1 MMSRPRPRLIGRL
14 LLCLALLFAQQ
25 AAIAHAF
32 THIVVKQSATL
43 VTDSCA
49 DCLAHAQFFSA
60 LGSAQ
65 RAFAQTKP
73 SPQDLAL
80 PATPHACIVTV
91 SMFQPRAPPAA

>member
-32 THIVVKQSATL
+32 THFTAKKSATL
-43 VTDSCA
+43 VADSCA

-60 LGSAQ
+60 LGSVQ
-65 RAFAQTKP
+65 RAFAQTTP
-73 SPQDLAL
+73 SPLDLAL

-91 SMFQPRAPPAA
+91 CMFQPRAPPAA

>member
-1 MMSRPRPRLIGRL
+1 MISRPRPRLIGRL

-25 AAIAHAF
+25 AAISHTFSHAR
-32 THIVVKQSATL
+32 VKQAGTL

-65 RAFAQTKP
+65 RVFAEARP
-73 SPQDLAL
+73 SPRELIM

-91 SMFQPRAPPAA
+91 SMFQPRAPPTA

>member
-60 LGSAQ
+60 LASAQ
-65 RAFAQTKP
+65 RAFARTTP

-91 SMFQPRAPPAA
+91 SMFQPRAPPTA